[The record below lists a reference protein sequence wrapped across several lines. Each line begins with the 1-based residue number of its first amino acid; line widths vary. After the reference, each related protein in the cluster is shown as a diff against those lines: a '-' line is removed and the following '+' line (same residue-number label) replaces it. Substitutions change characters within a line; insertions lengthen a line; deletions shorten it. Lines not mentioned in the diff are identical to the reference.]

1 MKIAFITVIAVLL
14 ITSGALANY
23 GYKKNE
29 ILKSTQANLASTTI
43 AYDIKIEELIKEK
56 ENIEENY
63 RKEKKKNDKFEDDI
77 EDIEDAVSDLE
88 KLKKLD
94 KELLQKYS
102 KIYFLNEH
110 YVPKRIETIDK
121 QYVLADR
128 NPQLFHSDAMDFL
141 EEMFDDAKQDG
152 INLRVVSSYRSFA
165 TQAIVKATHK
175 ILYGSGANQFSAD
188 QGYSEHQLG
197 TTMDLTTLGLGA
209 NFEAIDKDPAYTWL
223 TSNAY
228 KYGFILS
235 YPKNNTYYIFE
246 PWHWRFVG
254 ADLAR
259 ELHKQNKNFYDMD
272 QREIDT
278 YLLHLFD

>member
-1 MKIAFITVIAVLL
+1 MKNVFIAVIAVLL
-14 ITSGALANY
+14 VGSGALANY

-29 ILKSTQANLASTTI
+29 VLKNTQANLASTTLS
-43 AYDIKIEELIKEK
+43 YDMKIEELNKEK
-56 ENIEENY
+56 AEIEENY
-63 RKEKKKNDKFEDDI
+63 RKEKRKNDKFEEDI

-102 KIYFLNEH
+102 KVYFLNEH

-128 NPQLFHSDAMDFL
+128 NPQLFHSDAMEYL

-152 INLRVVSSYRSFA
+152 IELRVVSSYRSFT
-165 TQAIVKATHK
+165 TQGIVKANHK
-175 ILYGSGANQFSAD
+175 LIYGSGANQFSAD

-197 TTMDLTTLGLGA
+197 TTMDISTARLGA
-209 NFEAIDKDPAYTWL
+209 NFEKIDTDPAYTWL
-223 TSNAY
+223 TENAY

-235 YPKNNTYYIFE
+235 YPKNNKYYIFE

-254 ADLAR
+254 TDLAR
-259 ELHKQNKNFYDMD
+259 DLHKDGKNFYDAD
-272 QREIDT
+272 QREIDS
-278 YLLHLFD
+278 YLLHIFD

>member
-1 MKIAFITVIAVLL
+1 MKNVFIAVIAVLL
-14 ITSGALANY
+14 VGSGALAHY

-29 ILKSTQANLASTTI
+29 VLKNTQANLASTTL
-43 AYDIKIEELIKEK
+43 AYDMKIEELNKEK
-56 ENIEENY
+56 TEVEENY
-63 RKEKKKNDKFEDDI
+63 RKEKRKNDKFEEDI

-102 KIYFLNEH
+102 KVYFLNEH

-128 NPQLFHSDAMDFL
+128 NPQLFHSDAMEYL

-152 INLRVVSSYRSFA
+152 IELRVVSAYRSFT
-165 TQAIVKATHK
+165 TQGIVKANHK
-175 ILYGSGANQFSAD
+175 QIYGSGANQFSAD

-197 TTMDLTTLGLGA
+197 TTMDITTAKLGA
-209 NFEAIDKDPAYTWL
+209 NFEKIDTDPAYKWL
-223 TSNAY
+223 TENAY

-235 YPKNNTYYIFE
+235 YPKNNKYYIFE

-254 ADLAR
+254 TDLAR
-259 ELHKQNKNFYDMD
+259 DLHTDKKNFYDTD
-272 QREIDT
+272 QREIDS
-278 YLLHLFD
+278 YLLHIFD

>member
-1 MKIAFITVIAVLL
+1 MKNVFIAVIAVLL
-14 ITSGALANY
+14 VGSGALAHY

-29 ILKSTQANLASTTI
+29 VLKNTQANLASTTL
-43 AYDIKIEELIKEK
+43 AYDMKIEELNKEK
-56 ENIEENY
+56 TEVEENY
-63 RKEKKKNDKFEDDI
+63 RKEKRKNDKFEEDI

-102 KIYFLNEH
+102 KVYFLNEH

-128 NPQLFHSDAMDFL
+128 NPQLFHSDAMEYL

-152 INLRVVSSYRSFA
+152 IELRVVSAYRSFT
-165 TQAIVKATHK
+165 TQGIVKANHK
-175 ILYGSGANQFSAD
+175 QIYGSGANQFSAD

-197 TTMDLTTLGLGA
+197 TTMDITTAKLGA
-209 NFEAIDKDPAYTWL
+209 NFEKIDTDPAYKWL
-223 TSNAY
+223 TENAY

-235 YPKNNTYYIFE
+235 YPKNNKYYIFE

-254 ADLAR
+254 TDLAR
-259 ELHKQNKNFYDMD
+259 DLHTDKKNFYDAD
-272 QREIDT
+272 QREIDS
-278 YLLHLFD
+278 YLLHIFD